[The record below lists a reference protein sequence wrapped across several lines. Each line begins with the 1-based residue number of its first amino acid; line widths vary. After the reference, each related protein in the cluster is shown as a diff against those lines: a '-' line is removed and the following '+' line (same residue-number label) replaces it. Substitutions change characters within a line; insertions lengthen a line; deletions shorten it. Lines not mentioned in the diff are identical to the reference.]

1 QELINHLYQNME
13 ATKRVMHGRMHVFAG
28 ECPISLSQMELLF
41 TLKHMQPTSPKQ
53 LGNEMKLTPG
63 AISQLL
69 EGLVERGLV
78 ERRHDPTDR
87 RAQTISLSSSGK
99 TQLSDI
105 EKRRG
110 KILQS
115 VLQELTTE
123 ELEVLLRVQ
132 EKLSTKIAQA
142 SQ

>member
-1 QELINHLYQNME
+1 
-13 ATKRVMHGRMHVFAG
+13 RVMHGRMHVFAG